1 MNYTELRQQ
10 YPNFIYHDF
19 HIEENDSEF
28 RITYDFEIA
37 GLELFNPTYLFKK
50 RGNQVFSNKKIV
62 RELVFSLGLVECISY
77 WKITCSPHLIIEC
90 GKLNDNQIAWWK
102 KLYFHGLGEFF
113 YINQIQPNFDDFITL
128 NCVGKEIEGDILVQE
143 YVGQLIPVGGGK
155 DSFVSLEILKPLF
168 EENDAF
174 VINKV
179 MSAIHASIAA
189 GYEEKLVYV
198 SRSLDA
204 RMLELN
210 KKGYLNG
217 HTPFS
222 AMVAFASTLAAV
234 LNQKKYICLSNEA
247 SANESTV
254 LNDTVNHQY
263 SKSYEFEKDFNEYSQ
278 QYLVP
283 EIEYFSLLRP
293 LSELQI
299 AKIFSKSV
307 QYHSVFK
314 SCNVGSKQEIWCCHC
329 AKCLFVYLLMAAY
342 LEDEDCVSIF
352 GQDMLNNEELY
363 PILMELCGLSENKP
377 FECVGTRE
385 EVVAAI
391 SLGIEKRVKQNKPL
405 GILYQKYLNQVGT
418 LELISLDEIKGEWN
432 DEHQIPNHLLNL
444 VKEKVEEAFY
454 D

>member
-10 YPNFIYHDF
+10 YPDFIYHDF

-28 RITYDFEIA
+28 RITYDFEIV

-90 GKLNDNQIAWWK
+90 GKLNDNQISWWK

-278 QYLVP
+278 QYFVP

-432 DEHQIPNHLLNL
+432 DEHQIPKHLLNL
-444 VKEKVEEAFY
+444 VKEKVEESFN